1 MGTTERKRTSTETQA
16 PFVIGGH
23 TVDAGTQRIV
33 EIPVSVMSD
42 NTPVS
47 LSAVVIH
54 GRRPG
59 PTVFV
64 CSAVHGDEVLG
75 VEIIRRLLRSG
86 RVSRIAG
93 TLIAVPIVNTFGFIA
108 HSRYLPDRRDLNR
121 TFPGSERGSLAAR
134 LAYLFFNEIV
144 LRCDFGID
152 LHTAAIHR
160 FNLPQVRVS
169 PGSERAV
176 ELARAFGAPV
186 TIVSPVRDGSLR
198 GSAEQRG
205 VDMLLY
211 EGGEG
216 LRFDELAIRAGVTGC
231 LRVFRELGM
240 IPERS
245 ITPSRNPTMISQSS
259 RWLRAPAGGIVRAMN
274 DLGSVVDVGDTVATI
289 ADPFGNSEQA
299 VVADVSGLVIGRSN
313 LPVVN
318 EGDALVHV
326 ARIDGET
333 THAERRVESMNEQ
346 LESDPL
352 FDEDEII

>member
-1 MGTTERKRTSTETQA
+1 MDVRERKRKVSEARQ
-16 PFVIGGH
+16 PFVIGGQ
-23 TVDAGTQRIV
+23 TVDPGTQRIV

-47 LSAVVIH
+47 ISAVVIH
-54 GRRPG
+54 GKRPG

-64 CSAVHGDEVLG
+64 SSAVHGDEVLG

-144 LRCDFGID
+144 LRCEFGID

-176 ELARAFGAPV
+176 ALARAFGAPV
-186 TIVSPVRDGSLR
+186 TIVSPVREGSLR

-216 LRFDELAIRAGVTGC
+216 LRFDELAIRAGVSGC

-245 ITPSRNPTMISQSS
+245 VSLARNPTLLSTSS
-259 RWLRAPAGGIVRAMN
+259 RWLRAPAGGIVRSMNAM
-274 DLGSVVDVGDTVATI
+274 GSAVNVGDTVATI
-289 ADPFGNSEQA
+289 ADPFGDSEQE
-299 VVADVSGLVIGRSN
+299 VMADVSGIVIGRSN

-326 ARIDGET
+326 ARVDGT
-333 THAERRVESMNEQ
+333 TAHAEKRVENVTEQ